1 MKTNGRISVVDR
13 LYSYQPGGSSGFI
26 PGSGIDPLSDGELCL
41 RDAALMQ
48 MLGINTIRVYNLDPS
63 LDHDL
68 CASIFN
74 AVGIYLLLDV
84 NSPLPNESLNPEDLI
99 SSYNSDY
106 LSRTFAIVEA
116 FHNFPNTLGFFGGN
130 EVLNK
135 IELGDKVPPYLRA
148 VTRDL
153 KNYIA
158 KHSPRI
164 IPVGYAAAS
173 VGELLKD
180 TWSYLQCAIGGSKTD
195 PSKIDFFGVNS
206 YDWCGADATYENTNY
221 HVLISE
227 FFNTTVPIFFSEY
240 GCNRERPRVFNEVE
254 ALYGPKMA
262 PVMSGGLIY
271 EFSQEEANDFGLVV
285 LNPNGTAELQVD
297 YDNLQAQYN
306 KIDIDALLSNDGFVA
321 SEVAPKCESSL
332 VESASFAQSFSLP
345 KVPSGGQNIIDK
357 GISNPNVGKL
367 VPVTTTKVAQNVFDS
382 HGRQLTGLA
391 IKPLPDDESNIPNG
405 TDTSGSDSTT
415 AAPSASPS
423 KKNSASLQ
431 DFSNI
436 VLASILAVILMGF
449 A

>member
-1 MKTNGRISVVDR
+1 
-13 LYSYQPGGSSGFI
+13 
-26 PGSGIDPLSDGELCL
+26 
-41 RDAALMQ
+41 MQ

-63 LDHDL
+63 LDHNL

-84 NSPLPNESLNPEDLI
+84 NSPLPNESLNPEDLTG
-99 SSYNSDY
+99 SYNSDY
-106 LSRTFAIVEA
+106 LRRTFALVEA

-130 EVLNK
+130 EVLHK
-135 IELGDKVPPYLRA
+135 IEMGDKVPRYLRA

-158 KHSPRI
+158 KHSPRN

-173 VGELLKD
+173 VGEILKD
-180 TWSYLQCAIGGSKTD
+180 TWSYLQCAIGGAKTD
-195 PSKIDFFGVNS
+195 PSRIDFFGVNS
-206 YDWCGADATYENTNY
+206 YDWCGAEATYENTIY
-221 HVLISE
+221 HVLISQ

-240 GCNRERPRVFNEVE
+240 GCNREQPRVFNEVE

-271 EFSQEEANDFGLVV
+271 EYSQEEANDFGLVV
-285 LNPNGTAELQVD
+285 LNPNGTADLQVD

-321 SEVAPKCESSL
+321 SEVAPKCEGSL
-332 VESASFAQSFSLP
+332 IESASFAQSFSLP
-345 KVPSGGQNIIDK
+345 QVPSGAQNIIDK
-357 GISNPNVGKL
+357 GINNPNVGKL

-382 HGRQLTGLA
+382 QGRQLTGLA

-405 TDTSGSDSTT
+405 TDTS

-431 DFSNI
+431 GLGNLFS
-436 VLASILAVILMGF
+436 VSILAAVLMVF

>member
-1 MKTNGRISVVDR
+1 
-13 LYSYQPGGSSGFI
+13 
-26 PGSGIDPLSDGELCL
+26 
-41 RDAALMQ
+41 MQ

-68 CASIFN
+68 CVSIFN

-84 NSPLPNESLNPEDLI
+84 NSPLPNESLNPDDLTG
-99 SSYNSDY
+99 SYNLDY
-106 LSRTFAIVEA
+106 MRRTFEIVEA

-158 KHSPRI
+158 KNSPRT

-180 TWSYLQCAIGGSKTD
+180 TWSYLQCAIGGSETD
-195 PSKIDFFGVNS
+195 PSRIDFFGVNS
-206 YDWCGADATYENTNY
+206 YDWCGADATFENTIY
-221 HVLISE
+221 HVFISQ
-227 FFNTTVPIFFSEY
+227 FSNTTVPIFFSEY
-240 GCNRERPRVFNEVE
+240 GCNRDQPRVFNEVE

-271 EFSQEEANDFGLVV
+271 EFSQEKANNFGLVV
-285 LNPNGTAELQVD
+285 LNSNGTAELRVD

-306 KIDIDALLSNDGFVA
+306 KIDIDALLSNEGFVT
-321 SEVAPKCESSL
+321 SEAAPKCESSL
-332 VESASFAQSFSLP
+332 IDSASFAQSFSLP
-345 KVPSGGQNIIDK
+345 KVPSGVQNIIEK

-367 VPVTTTKVAQNVFDS
+367 VPVTTTKVAQSVFGS
-382 HGRQLTGLA
+382 QGRQLSGLA

-405 TDTSGSDSTT
+405 TDTSGPDSTT

-431 DFSNI
+431 DLSK
-436 VLASILAVILMGF
+436 VQLASTLAVVLMIF
-449 A
+449 I